1 MANPT
6 DRSFKYNTTQH
17 NGNEV
22 KKKASDI

>member
-6 DRSFKYNTTQH
+6 DRSFQYNTTQH

-22 KKKASDI
+22 KKASDI